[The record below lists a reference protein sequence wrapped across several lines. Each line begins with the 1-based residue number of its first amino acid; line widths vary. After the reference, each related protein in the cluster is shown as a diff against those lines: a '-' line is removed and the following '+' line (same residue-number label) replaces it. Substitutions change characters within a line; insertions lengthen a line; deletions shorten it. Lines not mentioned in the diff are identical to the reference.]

1 MLGSLR
7 LYLALAVAIAFAGA
21 VGFGV
26 LFHAKWKAAE
36 AEKLRLEQQV
46 QVQQATIQQHQQN
59 VTAMHNSVTI
69 QQNIAQQSAPIHQAI
84 EDSTPETA
92 LNEKQKTI
100 ADCILALFRG
110 VFKGGTCSR
119 PERSVVPST
128 RETGS
133 DRAKD
138 G

>member
-59 VTAMHNSVTI
+59 VTAI
-69 QQNIAQQSAPIHQAI
+69 QHSTATQQSVAESAAPIHQAI
-84 EDSTPETA
+84 EDSTPETP
-92 LNEKQKTI
+92 LNEVQKRI
-100 ADCILALFRG
+100 ADCILALYRG
-110 VFKGGTCSR
+110 MLKGGTCGGQGR
-119 PERSVVPST
+119 GVLPEAGKASPR
-128 RETGS
+128 
-133 DRAKD
+133 
-138 G
+138 